1 MNCNTVAQDSLQEG
15 VFAQLT
21 REVYRYWPAADDL
34 AHLTGVGMAAPP
46 GEEVTDDHQ
55 VRP

>member
-1 MNCNTVAQDSLQEG
+1 VQDSFQKG
-15 VFAQLT
+15 VFAQFVGELD
-21 REVYRYWPAADDL
+21 RYRPAADDL
-34 AHLTGVGMAAPP
+34 AHLAGVGMAAPP